1 MVQEIYNLYQ
11 QVLVLH
17 LDYDNIKNMDMKN
30 IKNVFIAAWMS
41 VTFLACSGGDVTPEN
56 PEPTPKPTESITIP
70 SSENLSP
77 SFDAEGGSCTISF
90 NATDAWTASVTN
102 NRADAWCTVEPT
114 SGIKGNNTITIRVK
128 ENEEAD
134 DRNAVIQLK
143 ASTTTKNINVTQK
156 QKNALTLTTNK
167 YQIPSKGGEFEI
179 EIKANVKYS
188 YTIDDKAKE
197 WISYESSRALS
208 TSYLK
213 FKVAMN
219 QGDKREGVI
228 TITDGTLTEKVT
240 VYQEASGPT
249 IVLSKN
255 EFTVASEGETITVEV
270 SSNVDVEVQMP
281 EVDWIKEN
289 KSRAF
294 STHTYHYVI
303 APNEGY
309 DNREAE
315 IVFKN
320 KENNL
325 KEKVVVRQLQE
336 DAIVLAENEYTLSS
350 DGGHLDFNVSS
361 NVEFKVTVEGEWIKQ
376 VESRGLIDKPLYFDI
391 AENTSEDE
399 REGKIILTG
408 EKIQQEI
415 KVIQKGKTSFDISTR
430 AVEVDGNGG
439 TFELTIT
446 SNIGYKIESNVDWVK
461 EVESRASN
469 NYVHKFEVLENP
481 TVEPRSGVIIVCN
494 DEEVC
499 IPVTVTQKGGT
510 PVETGWENKDFYH
523 RSLVMRFTADW
534 CGYCPT
540 MASNIVKAQE
550 MYPDKIEAVHVHG
563 NSSSLIF
570 SGYSALD
577 KLYGIDAYPTGI
589 MDMRRDIYSTSSIK
603 TALDETE
610 ENYPT
615 QTGIGFY
622 SNVDGNQLNLN
633 LHVYAKKPDEYK
645 VTVLLLEDNIVG
657 TQNVSGVGTVR
668 DYVHNGIARVAV
680 SDVLGDDCTTTSDNQ
695 VIRKNYSVSI
705 PASYKKENMRIV
717 VYVQRPFGQQKV
729 LADSNYNGYYVDNCA
744 SGKLGTN
751 LRLATI
757 ENASGNENEDIIPG
771 DEIEF

>member
-1 MVQEIYNLYQ
+1 M
-11 QVLVLH
+11 
-17 LDYDNIKNMDMKN
+17 IKIIRNAFVV
-30 IKNVFIAAWMS
+30 IGMS
-41 VTFLACSGGDVTPEN
+41 LTFMACPVEPEPG
-56 PEPTPKPTESITIP
+56 PEPTPKPKESITIS
-70 SSENLSP
+70 SSENLSFE
-77 SFDAEGGSCTISF
+77 SDGGSSTISF
-90 NATDAWTASVTN
+90 TTTEAWTASITN
-102 NRADAWCTVEPT
+102 NRADAWCSIEPT
-114 SGIKGNNTITIRVK
+114 TGEKGNNSITLKVK
-128 ENEEAD
+128 ENEETD
-134 DRNAVIQLK
+134 DRTAVIQLK
-143 ASTTTKNINVTQK
+143 AGSTTKKINVSQK

-167 YQIPSKGGEFEI
+167 FEIPCSGGEFEI

-188 YTIDDKAKE
+188 YTIDEKAKE

-213 FKVAMN
+213 FKVALN
-219 QGDKREGVI
+219 QGDKREGII
-228 TITDGTLTEKVT
+228 TISDGTLTEKVT

-255 EFTVASEGETITVEV
+255 EYTVASEGETITVEV

-281 EVDWIKEN
+281 DVDWIKEN

-303 APNEGY
+303 APNDGY

-325 KEKVVVRQLQE
+325 VEKVVVRQLQK
-336 DAIVLAENEYTLSS
+336 DAIVLADNEYTLPS

-376 VESRGLIDKPLYFDI
+376 VESRGLTDKPLYFDV

-399 REGKIILTG
+399 RDGRIILTG

-430 AVEVDGNGG
+430 TVEVDGNGG

-446 SNIGYKIESNVDWVK
+446 SNIGYKITSNVDWVK
-461 EVESRASN
+461 EVESRVSN

-481 TVEPRSGVIIVCN
+481 TIEPRSGVIIVCN

-510 PVETGWENKDFYH
+510 PAEIGWETKEFYH
-523 RSLVMRFTADW
+523 RSLVMRFTATW
-534 CGYCPT
+534 CGYCPA
-540 MASNIVKAQE
+540 MATNIAEAQK
-550 MYPDKIEAVHVHG
+550 MYPDKIEAVHIHG
-563 NSSSLIF
+563 GGSSLEF
-570 SGYSALD
+570 KDCQSLVN
-577 KLYGIDAYPTGI
+577 LYKITGFPTGLF
-589 MDMRRDIYSTSSIK
+589 DMRRDIYSVQSMK
-603 TALDETE
+603 NAMDETE

-622 SNVDGNQLNLN
+622 SNLTDNELVLDLLI
-633 LHVYAKKPDEYK
+633 YAKAVDKYK
-645 VTVLLLEDNIVG
+645 VTVLLLEDNIIAQQSDYTNG
-657 TQNVSGVGTVR
+657 TQNN
-668 DYVHNGIARVAV
+668 YIHNGIARIAV
-680 SDVLGDDCTTTSDNQ
+680 SNVLGDDCSTTKINQ
-695 VIRKNYSVSI
+695 VVKKHYKVIIPNNYN
-705 PASYKKENMRIV
+705 KENMRIV
-717 VYVQRPFGQQKV
+717 VYVQRPFGNQTI
-729 LADSNYNGYYVDNCA
+729 LSDDYFEGYYVDNCA
-744 SGKLGTN
+744 SGKLGSN
-751 LRLATI
+751 LGLATI
-757 ENASGNENEDIIPG
+757 ENASGNGNEDIRPG

>member
-1 MVQEIYNLYQ
+1 M
-11 QVLVLH
+11 
-17 LDYDNIKNMDMKN
+17 IKIIRNAFVV
-30 IKNVFIAAWMS
+30 IGMS
-41 VTFLACSGGDVTPEN
+41 LTFMACPVEPEPG
-56 PEPTPKPTESITIP
+56 PEPTPKPKESITIS
-70 SSENLSP
+70 SSENLSFE
-77 SFDAEGGSCTISF
+77 SDGGSSTISF
-90 NATDAWTASVTN
+90 TTTEAWTASITN
-102 NRADAWCTVEPT
+102 NRADAWCSIEPT
-114 SGIKGNNTITIRVK
+114 TGEKGNNSITLKVK
-128 ENEEAD
+128 ENEETD
-134 DRNAVIQLK
+134 DRTAVIQLK
-143 ASTTTKNINVTQK
+143 AGSTTKKINVSQK

-167 YQIPSKGGEFEI
+167 FEIPCSGGEFEI

-188 YTIDDKAKE
+188 YTIDEKAKE

-213 FKVAMN
+213 FKVALN
-219 QGDKREGVI
+219 QGDKREGII
-228 TITDGTLTEKVT
+228 TISDGILTEKVT

-255 EFTVASEGETITVEV
+255 EYTVASEGETITVEV

-281 EVDWIKEN
+281 DVDWIKEN

-325 KEKVVVRQLQE
+325 VEKVVVRQLQK
-336 DAIVLAENEYTLSS
+336 DAIVLADNEYTLPS

-376 VESRGLIDKPLYFDI
+376 VESRGLTDKPLYFDV

-399 REGKIILTG
+399 RDGRIILTG

-430 AVEVDGNGG
+430 TVEVDGNGG

-446 SNIGYKIESNVDWVK
+446 SNIGYKITSNVDWVK
-461 EVESRASN
+461 EVESRVSN

-481 TVEPRSGVIIVCN
+481 TIEPRSGVIIVCN

-540 MASNIVKAQE
+540 MASNIAKAQE
-550 MYPDKIEAVHVHG
+550 LYLGKIEAVHVHG

-570 SGYSALD
+570 SEYAAFD
-577 KLYGIDAYPTGI
+577 KLYGINAYPTGI
-589 MDMRRDIYSTSSIK
+589 MDMRRDVYSTSSIK

-622 SNVDGNQLNLN
+622 SNIDGNQLNLN
-633 LHVYAKKPDEYK
+633 LHVYAKKPDKYK
-645 VTVLLLEDNIVG
+645 VTVLLLEDDIVG
-657 TQNVSGVGTVR
+657 TQNVSGVGTVK
-668 DYVHNGIARVAV
+668 DYIHNGIARVAV

-695 VIRKNYSVSI
+695 VIKKNYSISI

-729 LADSNYNGYYVDNCA
+729 LADTNYNGYYVDNCA

-757 ENASGNENEDIIPG
+757 ENASGNGNEDIRPG

>member
-1 MVQEIYNLYQ
+1 M
-11 QVLVLH
+11 
-17 LDYDNIKNMDMKN
+17 IKIIRNAFVV
-30 IKNVFIAAWMS
+30 IGMS
-41 VTFLACSGGDVTPEN
+41 LTFMACPVEPEPG
-56 PEPTPKPTESITIP
+56 PEPTPKPKESITIS
-70 SSENLSP
+70 SSENLSFE
-77 SFDAEGGSCTISF
+77 SDGGSSTISF
-90 NATDAWTASVTN
+90 TTTEAWTASITN
-102 NRADAWCTVEPT
+102 NRADAWCSIEPT
-114 SGIKGNNTITIRVK
+114 TGEKGNNSITLKVK
-128 ENEEAD
+128 ENEETD
-134 DRNAVIQLK
+134 DRTAVIQLK
-143 ASTTTKNINVTQK
+143 AGSTTKKINVSQK

-167 YQIPSKGGEFEI
+167 FEIPCSGGEFEI

-188 YTIDDKAKE
+188 YTIDEKAKE

-213 FKVAMN
+213 FKVALN
-219 QGDKREGVI
+219 QGDKREGII
-228 TITDGTLTEKVT
+228 TISDGTLTEKVT

-255 EFTVASEGETITVEV
+255 EYTVASEGETITVEV

-281 EVDWIKEN
+281 DVDWIKEN

-325 KEKVVVRQLQE
+325 VEKVVVRQLQK
-336 DAIVLAENEYTLSS
+336 DAIVLADNEYTLPS

-376 VESRGLIDKPLYFDI
+376 VESRGLTDKPLYFNV

-399 REGKIILTG
+399 RDGRIILTG

-430 AVEVDGNGG
+430 TVEVDGNGG

-446 SNIGYKIESNVDWVK
+446 SNIGYKITSNVDWVK
-461 EVESRASN
+461 EVESRVSN

-540 MASNIVKAQE
+540 MASNIAKAQE
-550 MYPDKIEAVHVHG
+550 LYLGKIEAVHVHG

-570 SGYSALD
+570 SEYAAFD
-577 KLYGIDAYPTGI
+577 KLYGINAYPTGI
-589 MDMRRDIYSTSSIK
+589 MDMRRDVYSTSSIK

-622 SNVDGNQLNLN
+622 SNIDGNQLNLN
-633 LHVYAKKPDEYK
+633 LHVYAKKPDKYK
-645 VTVLLLEDNIVG
+645 VTVLLLEDDIVG
-657 TQNVSGVGTVR
+657 TQNVSGVGTVK
-668 DYVHNGIARVAV
+668 DYIHNGIARVAV

-695 VIRKNYSVSI
+695 VIKKNYSISI
-705 PASYKKENMRIV
+705 PASYKKENMRIM

-729 LADSNYNGYYVDNCA
+729 LADTNYNGYYVDNCA

-757 ENASGNENEDIIPG
+757 ENASGNGNEDIRPG

>member
-1 MVQEIYNLYQ
+1 M
-11 QVLVLH
+11 
-17 LDYDNIKNMDMKN
+17 IKIIRNAFVV
-30 IKNVFIAAWMS
+30 IGMS
-41 VTFLACSGGDVTPEN
+41 LTFMACPVEPEPD
-56 PEPTPKPTESITIP
+56 PEPTPKPKESITIS
-70 SSENLSP
+70 SSENLSFE
-77 SFDAEGGSCTISF
+77 SDGGSSTISF
-90 NATDAWTASVTN
+90 TTTEAWTASITN
-102 NRADAWCTVEPT
+102 NRADAWCSIEPT
-114 SGIKGNNTITIRVK
+114 TGEKGNNSITLKVK
-128 ENEEAD
+128 ENEETD
-134 DRNAVIQLK
+134 DRTAVIQLK
-143 ASTTTKNINVTQK
+143 AGSTTKKINVSQK

-167 YQIPSKGGEFEI
+167 FEIPCSGGEFEI

-188 YTIDDKAKE
+188 YTIDEKAKE

-213 FKVAMN
+213 FKVALN
-219 QGDKREGVI
+219 QGDKREGII
-228 TITDGTLTEKVT
+228 TISDGTLTEKVT

-255 EFTVASEGETITVEV
+255 EYTVASEGETITVEV

-281 EVDWIKEN
+281 DVDWIKEN

-325 KEKVVVRQLQE
+325 VEKVVVRQLQK
-336 DAIVLAENEYTLSS
+336 DAIVLADNEYTLPS

-376 VESRGLIDKPLYFDI
+376 VESRGLTDKPLYFNV

-399 REGKIILTG
+399 RDGRIILTG

-430 AVEVDGNGG
+430 TVEVDGNGG

-446 SNIGYKIESNVDWVK
+446 SNIGYKITSNVDWVK
-461 EVESRASN
+461 EVESRVSN

-540 MASNIVKAQE
+540 MASNIAKAQE
-550 MYPDKIEAVHVHG
+550 LYLGKIEAVHVHG

-570 SGYSALD
+570 SEYAAFD
-577 KLYGIDAYPTGI
+577 KLYGINAYPTGI
-589 MDMRRDIYSTSSIK
+589 MDMRRDVYSTSSIK

-622 SNVDGNQLNLN
+622 SNIDGNQLNLN
-633 LHVYAKKPDEYK
+633 LHVYAKKPDKYK
-645 VTVLLLEDNIVG
+645 VTVLLLEDDIVG
-657 TQNVSGVGTVR
+657 TQNVSGVGTVK
-668 DYVHNGIARVAV
+668 DYIHNGIARVAV

-695 VIRKNYSVSI
+695 VIKKNYSISI
-705 PASYKKENMRIV
+705 PASYKKENMRIM

-729 LADSNYNGYYVDNCA
+729 LADTNYNGYYVDNCA

-757 ENASGNENEDIIPG
+757 ENASGNGNEDIRPG

>member
-1 MVQEIYNLYQ
+1 M
-11 QVLVLH
+11 
-17 LDYDNIKNMDMKN
+17 IKIIRNAFVA
-30 IKNVFIAAWMS
+30 IGMS
-41 VTFLACSGGDVTPEN
+41 LTFMACPVEPE
-56 PEPTPKPTESITIP
+56 PVPGPTPKPTESIVLS
-70 SSENLSP
+70 SSENLS
-77 SFDAEGGSCTISF
+77 FDSDGGSCGISF
-90 NATDAWTASVTN
+90 TTSEAWTASITN
-102 NRADAWCTVEPT
+102 NRADAWCTIEPT
-114 SGIKGNNTITIRVK
+114 SGMKGNNSITLKVK
-128 ENEEAD
+128 ENEETN
-134 DRNAVIQLK
+134 DRTAVIQLK
-143 ASTTTKNINVTQK
+143 AGTTTKKINVSQK
-156 QKNALTLTTNK
+156 QKNALTLTSDK
-167 YQIPSKGGEFEI
+167 FQIPSSGGEFEI

-188 YTIDDKAKE
+188 YTIDGKAKE

-213 FKVAMN
+213 FKVALN

-281 EVDWIKEN
+281 DVDWVKEN

-325 KEKVVVRQLQE
+325 KEKVVVRQLQK
-336 DAIVLAENEYTLSS
+336 DAIVLAEDEYTLPS

-361 NVEFKVTVEGEWIKQ
+361 NIEFKVTVEGEWIKQ
-376 VESRGLIDKPLYFDI
+376 VESRGLTDKPLYFDV

-415 KVIQKGKTSFDISTR
+415 KVKQKGKTSFDISTR
-430 AVEVDGNGG
+430 TVEVDGNGG

-481 TVEPRSGVIIVCN
+481 AKEPRSGMIIVCT
-494 DEEVC
+494 DEGVC

-510 PVETGWENKDFYH
+510 SVETGWESKEFYH
-523 RSLVMRFTADW
+523 RSLVMRFTATW
-534 CGYCPT
+534 CGNCPT
-540 MASNIVKAQE
+540 MAANIAEAQ
-550 MYPDKIEAVHVHG
+550 YLYSDKIEAIHIHG
-563 NSSSLIF
+563 DGSSLEFNNYQTLANIYKITGF
-570 SGYSALD
+570 
-577 KLYGIDAYPTGI
+577 PTGVF
-589 MDMRRDIYSTSSIK
+589 DMRRNINNVESIK
-603 TALDETE
+603 NALDETE

-615 QTGIGFY
+615 QTGISFY
-622 SNVDGNQLNLN
+622 SNLKGNEMNIDLL
-633 LHVYAKKPDEYK
+633 VYAKAADKYK
-645 VTVLLLEDNIVG
+645 VTVMLVEDNIIATQSDYTNG
-657 TQNVSGVGTVR
+657 TQNN
-668 DYVHNGIARVAV
+668 YKHNGVARMAI
-680 SDVLGDDCTTTSDNQ
+680 SDVLGDDCSTTEANQ
-695 VIRKNYSVSI
+695 VV
-705 PASYKKENMRIV
+705 KKQYNVTVPNDYNVDNMRIV
-717 VYVQRPFGQQKV
+717 VYVQRPFGNQAV
-729 LADSNYNGYYVDNCA
+729 LSDDYFEGYYVDNCA

-757 ENASGNENEDIIPG
+757 GNASSNGNEDIRPG

>member
-1 MVQEIYNLYQ
+1 
-11 QVLVLH
+11 
-17 LDYDNIKNMDMKN
+17 MKTDQT
-30 IKNVFIAAWMS
+30 IKNVFIIAWMS
-41 VTFLACSGGDVTPEN
+41 MTFFACGGGEVTPEK
-56 PEPTPKPTESITIP
+56 PQSPSQPTESITI
-70 SSENLSP
+70 SSSDNLSFDSDGGVSTV
-77 SFDAEGGSCTISF
+77 SFTTTE
-90 NATDAWTASVTN
+90 AWTATVTN
-102 NRADAWCTVEPT
+102 NRADTWCTVEPN
-114 SGIKGNNTITIRVK
+114 SGTKGNNSITIRVK
-128 ENEEAD
+128 ENEETD

-255 EFTVASEGETITVEV
+255 EFTVASEGETIIVEV

-281 EVDWIKEN
+281 DVDWVKEN

-325 KEKVVVRQLQE
+325 KEKVVVRQLQK
-336 DAIVLAENEYTLSS
+336 DAIALAENEYTLSS
-350 DGGHLDFNVSS
+350 DGGHIDFNVSS

-439 TFELTIT
+439 TFELTIM

-481 TVEPRSGVIIVCN
+481 TVEPRSGMIIVCT
-494 DEEVC
+494 DEGVC

-510 PVETGWENKDFYH
+510 LVETGWESKEFYH
-523 RSLVMRFTADW
+523 RSLVMRFTATW
-534 CGYCPT
+534 CGNCPT
-540 MASNIVKAQE
+540 MATNIAEAQ
-550 MYPDKIEAVHVHG
+550 YLYSDKIEAIHIHG
-563 NSSSLIF
+563 DGSSLEFNNYQTLANIYKITGF
-570 SGYSALD
+570 
-577 KLYGIDAYPTGI
+577 PTGVF
-589 MDMRRDIYSTSSIK
+589 DMRRNINDVKSIK
-603 TALDETE
+603 NALDETE

-615 QTGIGFY
+615 QTGVSFY
-622 SNVDGNQLNLN
+622 SNLKGNEMNLD
-633 LHVYAKKPDEYK
+633 LLVYAKAADKYK
-645 VTVLLLEDNIVG
+645 VTVMLVEDNIIASQSDYTNG
-657 TQNVSGVGTVR
+657 TQNN
-668 DYVHNGIARVAV
+668 YMHNGVARMAI
-680 SDVLGDDCTTTSDNQ
+680 SDVLGDDCSTTKANQ
-695 VIRKNYSVSI
+695 VV
-705 PASYKKENMRIV
+705 KKKYNVTVPNDCNVDNMRIV
-717 VYVQRPFGQQKV
+717 VYVQRPFGNQTV
-729 LADSNYNGYYVDNCA
+729 LSDDYFDGYYVDNCA
-744 SGKLGTN
+744 SGKVGTN

-757 ENASGNENEDIIPG
+757 ENASGNGNEDIRPG